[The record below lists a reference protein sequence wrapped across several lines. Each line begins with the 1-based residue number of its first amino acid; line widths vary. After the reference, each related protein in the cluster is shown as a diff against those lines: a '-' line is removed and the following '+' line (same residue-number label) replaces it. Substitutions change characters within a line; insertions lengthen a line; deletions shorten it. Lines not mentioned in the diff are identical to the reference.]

1 MHITLS
7 PIRSDAALTLHRA
20 GDVLTIN
27 GAVLDLSA
35 IPEGATLPA
44 GAVACDWIAGPIT
57 RTGGVLHLTLLLP
70 HGAIPD
76 PAPPEA
82 QAVTH
87 PAPLTLTGDGPV
99 TLPHWAPEDTPIQEA
114 AE

>member
-1 MHITLS
+1 MQITLS
-7 PIRSDAALTLHRA
+7 PIRSDATLVLHRT

-44 GAVACDWIAGPIT
+44 GAVACDWICGPIS
-57 RTGGVLHLTLLLP
+57 RTGGQLHLTLLLP
-70 HGAIPD
+70 HCAIPH

-82 QAVTH
+82 LAVTY
-87 PAPLTLTGDGPV
+87 PAPIHLSGDGPV
-99 TLPHWAPEDTPIQEA
+99 PLPHWAPATPQETA
-114 AE
+114 A